1 VPDGATACSHC
12 GAALTQGRP
21 EPQEQIPA
29 QSQPQT
35 AQAAPSDPEPGAAAA
50 APGVDTSG
58 LSYPP
63 PAGYETASAA
73 DPTAGPAASATSD
86 PAASPTP
93 GPGASP
99 ASGAAAADPTAGTGA
114 EAFGSSGPSY
124 TPPPTYSPPPTYQA
138 PPVFAAPPD
147 GAPAPIPLFRPALVG
162 RADLL
167 AVLRDAIA
175 PLVIALLAT
184 FGVVVGLAW
193 LASPTGHG
201 GFRDW
206 FTSTVILVAGALGA
220 PTDLNV
226 GGTPVSD
233 SSLGGSIFGSFA
245 LNLSLTISL
254 TVWTITLLLFFLW
267 MRRGRRSEAAAPSA
281 SPLQLVARSAL
292 PALSVSVVLLVLAL
306 VSNASDVFNLVGRL
320 NGSVGGGLTQQPGGT
335 DPFGGGGTDPF
346 GGSGGGS
353 GTGGSGAA
361 LTLGTA
367 SDATNGLHSS
377 IGVSPGW
384 VFLGPLLIAFAAFL
398 IGRLTTVARRP
409 VGDPGGEWIRKL
421 IGPWRGSARIV
432 WTQLRAVGL
441 LAGLVVLVY
450 AEYELLTADGS
461 SGRAKAAQAIAAV
474 LLLPNLMIGGA
485 LSGFCVSLSDGVTP
499 GLTGARAD
507 EIGLFGN
514 SRPWL
519 IYLLILAALIGS
531 ALPWFLVRTRRRV
544 VNPAAFAPVQAWRA
558 ALLGAIAGLVV
569 TLLGELSMSGS
580 SGLGSLGIPTE
591 AGLTYSVFGAV
602 IAGALWCTAAY
613 LALAF
618 LVTPRGPREAAQIPQ
633 PGGSSYVHNWPGAQ
647 PQPQAAPQA
656 TPQFQGATQAT
667 PQTQGAPQP
676 EAAPRPQAATAQPEA
691 QPSGPAVAPPTA
703 SAAEGPSPE

>member
-1 VPDGATACSHC
+1 M
-12 GAALTQGRP
+12 
-21 EPQEQIPA
+21 
-29 QSQPQT
+29 
-35 AQAAPSDPEPGAAAA
+35 
-50 APGVDTSG
+50 
-58 LSYPP
+58 
-63 PAGYETASAA
+63 
-73 DPTAGPAASATSD
+73 
-86 PAASPTP
+86 
-93 GPGASP
+93 
-99 ASGAAAADPTAGTGA
+99 
-114 EAFGSSGPSY
+114 
-124 TPPPTYSPPPTYQA
+124 
-138 PPVFAAPPD
+138 
-147 GAPAPIPLFRPALVG
+147 
-162 RADLL
+162 
-167 AVLRDAIA
+167 LRDAIA

-184 FGVVVGLAW
+184 FGVVVGLAF
-193 LASPTGHG
+193 LGSPSGHG
-201 GFRDW
+201 GFHDW
-206 FTSTVILVAGALGA
+206 FTSTVIFVAGALGA

-233 SSLGGSIFGSFA
+233 SSLGGSIFGSFTI
-245 LNLSLTISL
+245 NLSLTISL
-254 TVWTITLLLFFLW
+254 TTWTITLLLFFLW

-292 PALSVSVVLLVLAL
+292 PALGVGVVLLVLAL
-306 VSNASDVFNLVGRL
+306 VGNASDVFNLVGRL
-320 NGSVGGGLTQQPGGT
+320 NGSAGGGLTQLPSGT

-346 GGSGGGS
+346 GGSGGGTGS
-353 GTGGSGAA
+353 GGSGAA

-367 SDATNGLHSS
+367 SDAANGLHSS

-450 AEYELLTADGS
+450 AEYELLTADGT

-485 LSGFCVSLSDGVTP
+485 LSGFCVSLSDGLTL
-499 GLTGARAD
+499 GLTGAHAD

-544 VNPAAFAPVQAWRA
+544 VNPAAFAPIQVWRA

-580 SGLGSLGIPTE
+580 SGLGSLGITTE
-591 AGLTYSVFGAV
+591 VGLTYSMIGAV
-602 IAGALWCTAAY
+602 IAGALWCAAAY

-618 LVTPRGPREAAQIPQ
+618 LVTPRGPRQEAAQAPQ

-647 PQPQAAPQA
+647 AQPQGAPQNAPQFQAAAQA
-656 TPQFQGATQAT
+656 TPQPQGA
-667 PQTQGAPQP
+667 PQPQPQGAPQP
-676 EAAPRPQAATAQPEA
+676 EP
-691 QPSGPAVAPPTA
+691 QPSGPAVAQPTA
-703 SAAEGPSPE
+703 PTTPAAEGPSPD